1 MGKAI
6 RGALVLLLLSTGA
19 HADERFGVLEFFVRG
34 SGTYCQDAAPSVLAL
49 QDAMEGRAVVLEYPF
64 DSFTQGRVDRF
75 WAAYA
80 GPSPYLP
87 LALVGSGFDLCQGPV
102 DYATRYR
109 QMLEAELAR
118 PPRAAIQAWSRPWGS
133 GMEVYATVR
142 NLDAVTLRTSTR
154 PTLWL
159 VAWEDGRIG
168 LTKTIVRATASRAL
182 AADVPPGGTTA
193 FTIEV
198 PSLGTADRQRVRAAV
213 LLDELLA
220 GTSRY
225 DLLQSVVAQP
235 AGVSVTPAAVTLG
248 PAAGETQ
255 VTLEGPHVLTWSATS
270 DVAWLEVT
278 PASGTMPGGATIRL
292 VGSPAAGAIGTVHFS
307 ASGEGMDFSTS
318 VTVTAA
324 GPAQTWAAVVPA
336 VSHAPG
342 AFGSLWRTDLAAV
355 NDEATTAGVT
365 LTFVPVGGESATRT
379 AEIPPGGTREWADVL
394 ASLFGVDAAASTS
407 GVVRVASDRVLH
419 VSSRTFSEAVDGTFG
434 GYLPAVTAADGL
446 VAGTTGIL
454 PQLTRTALFRT
465 NVGVTNLGDTVASVT
480 IRLRGTNAENLGE
493 PVVLTVPPRGLEQA
507 VDVFGVAGAGDQ
519 ELAWATVEVTTPG
532 ALAWAYAS
540 VIDNR
545 TGDPTII
552 PLEPA
557 TSGSAFAR
565 SNPSFERTV
574 AAVAHA
580 PGVHESLW
588 RTDVALVNASG
599 TEVSVDVHFVPSGG
613 GEPVTKTERVAPG
626 TRAWSDV
633 LVSLFGLDAAS
644 SISGA
649 LHFRSDGPLV
659 VSSRTFNV
667 TEQGSFGAHLAG
679 IDRSLALAPERPG
692 VLPQLKR
699 TASTRTNVGLANPGA
714 SPVSVAILMRAADGT
729 GLGTEKL
736 VTVPSGGL
744 VQENDVFD
752 SCGAGDAALAWA
764 RIEVRTAGGEAFA
777 YASVIDNRTGDP
789 TIVPATG
796 LKD

>member
-1 MGKAI
+1 MDKAV
-6 RGALVLLLLSTGA
+6 RRALVLLLLSTEA
-19 HADERFGVLEFFVRG
+19 HAEERFGVLEFFVRG
-34 SGTYCQDAAPSVLAL
+34 SGAYCQAAAPSVMAL

-75 WAAYA
+75 WAAYT

-87 LALVGSGFDLCQGPV
+87 ITLVGSGYDVCQGPV

-133 GMEVYATVR
+133 GLQVYATVR
-142 NLDAVTLRTSTR
+142 NLGAEPLRTGTK

-168 LTKTIVRATASRAL
+168 LTKTFVRATASRAL
-182 AADVPPGGTTA
+182 AADIPPGGTA
-193 FTIEV
+193 SLTIEV

-255 VTLEGPHVLTWSATS
+255 VTLEGPHVLTWSAIS

-278 PASGTMPGGATIRL
+278 PASGTVPAGATIRL
-292 VGSPAAGAIGTVHFS
+292 VGSPAAGAIGTVRFS
-307 ASGEGMDFSTS
+307 ASGEGMDFSTT

-324 GPAQTWAAVVPA
+324 GPVLTWEAVVPA
-336 VSHAPG
+336 ASHAPG

-355 NDEATTAGVT
+355 NAGATTASVT
-365 LTFVPVGGESATRT
+365 QTFVPVQGESVTRT
-379 AEIPPGGTREWADVL
+379 SEIPPGGTREWSDVL
-394 ASLFGVDAAASTS
+394 ASLFGVDAAAAAS
-407 GVVRVASDRVLH
+407 GVVRVASDRALH

-434 GYLPAVTAADGL
+434 GYLPAVTAVEGL

-465 NVGVTNLGDTVASVT
+465 NVGVTNLGDTAASVT
-480 IRLRGTNAENLGE
+480 IRLRGTNSENLGE
-493 PVVLTVPPRGLEQA
+493 PVFRTVPPRGLEQV
-507 VDVFGVAGAGDQ
+507 VDVFGVAGAGDR
-519 ELAWATVEVTTPG
+519 ELAWATVEVTTQG
-532 ALAWAYAS
+532 ALVWAYAS

-545 TGDPTII
+545 TGDPTIV
-552 PLEPA
+552 PMHPPP
-557 TSGSAFAR
+557 SGTAR
-565 SNPSFERTV
+565 SVPAFEQTV
-574 AAVAHA
+574 AAAAHA
-580 PGVHESLW
+580 PGAFESLW
-588 RTDVALVNASG
+588 RTDLAVVNASG
-599 TEVSVDVHFVPSGG
+599 TEVAVDVRFVPAGG
-613 GEPVTKTERVAPG
+613 GEPVTKAERVAPG

-633 LVSLFGLDAAS
+633 LVSLFDLDTAS
-644 SISGA
+644 AVSGA

-667 TEQGSFGAHLAG
+667 TAQGSFGAHLAG
-679 IDRSLALAPERPG
+679 IERSGALTPERPG

-714 SPVSVAILMRAADGT
+714 SPVSVAILLRAADGT

-736 VTVPSGGL
+736 VTVPPGGL
-744 VQENDVFD
+744 VQENDVFA
-752 SCGAGDAALAWA
+752 SCGAGDAPIAWA
-764 RIEVRTAGGEAFA
+764 RIEVRTVGGEAVA

-789 TIVPATG
+789 TIIPMSG
-796 LKD
+796 PPE

>member
-1 MGKAI
+1 MGKAV
-6 RGALVLLLLSTGA
+6 RRTLVLLLLSTGA
-19 HADERFGVLEFFVRG
+19 HADDRFGVLEFFVRG
-34 SGTYCQDAAPSVLAL
+34 SGAYCQDAAPSVMAL
-49 QDAMEGRAVVLEYPF
+49 QDAMEGRAVVLEYPV
-64 DSFTQGRVDRF
+64 DSFPQGRLDRF

-87 LALVGSGFDLCQGPV
+87 IAVVGSGYDVCQGPV

-118 PPRAAIQAWSRPWGS
+118 PPRAAIQAWSRPWENGLQ
-133 GMEVYATVR
+133 VFATVR
-142 NLDAVTLRTSTR
+142 NLDAITLRTSTR

-168 LTKTIVRATASRAL
+168 LTKTFVRATASRAL
-182 AADVPPGGTTA
+182 AADIPPGGTAT
-193 FTIEV
+193 FTLEV
-198 PSLGTADRQRVRAAV
+198 PSLGTANRQRVRAAV

-220 GTSRY
+220 GSSRY

-235 AGVSVTPAAVTLG
+235 AGISVTPAAVTLG
-248 PAAGETQ
+248 PSARETL
-255 VTLEGPHVLTWSATS
+255 VTLEGPHVLTWSAIS
-270 DVAWLEVT
+270 DVSWLEVT
-278 PASGTMPGGATIRL
+278 PASGTVPGGATIRL
-292 VGSPAAGAIGTVHFS
+292 VGSPAAGSIGTVRFS
-307 ASGEGMDFSTS
+307 ASGEGMDFSTT

-324 GPAQTWAAVVPA
+324 GPDQTWAAVVPA

-342 AFGSLWRTDLAAV
+342 AFGSLWRTDLAVV
-355 NDEATTAGVT
+355 NDEPTTASVT
-365 LTFVPVGGESATRT
+365 LTFVPVGGESVTRT

-394 ASLFGVDAAASTS
+394 ASLFGVDAAASAS

-419 VSSRTFSEAVDGTFG
+419 VSSRTFSEAENGSFG
-434 GYLPAVTAADGL
+434 GYLPAVTAAEGL

-465 NVGVTNLGDTVASVT
+465 NVGVTNLGDTAASVT
-480 IRLRGTNAENLGE
+480 IRLRGKDSEILGE
-493 PVVLTVPPRGLEQA
+493 PVVQSVPPRGLVQV
-507 VDVFGVAGAGDQ
+507 VDVFGAAGAGDRD
-519 ELAWATVEVTTPG
+519 LAWATLEVTTPG
-532 ALAWAYAS
+532 APVWAYAS

-545 TGDPTII
+545 TGDPTIV
-552 PLEPA
+552 PMEPA
-557 TSGSAFAR
+557 TSGSASAR
-565 SNPSFERTV
+565 SAPSFERTV

-588 RTDVALVNASG
+588 RTDVALVNASEA
-599 TEVSVDVHFVPSGG
+599 EVGVDVRFVPAG
-613 GEPVTKTERVAPG
+613 GERPVTKTERLAPG

-633 LVSLFGLDAAS
+633 LVSLLGLDAGS
-644 SISGA
+644 PISGA

-667 TEQGSFGAHLAG
+667 TEKGSFGAHLAG
-679 IDRSLALAPERPG
+679 IERARALTPERPG

-699 TASTRTNVGLANPGA
+699 TASTRTNVGFANPGT
-714 SPVSVAILMRAADGT
+714 SPVSIAILLRAADGT
-729 GLGTEKL
+729 ELGIEKL
-736 VTVPSGGL
+736 VTVPAGGL
-744 VQENDVFD
+744 VQENDVFA
-752 SCGAGDAALAWA
+752 SCGAGDAELAWA

-796 LKD
+796 PED

>member
-1 MGKAI
+1 MGKVVS
-6 RGALVLLLLSTGA
+6 RALVLLVLSTEA

-34 SGTYCQDAAPSVLAL
+34 SGAYCQNAAPSVLAL
-49 QDAMEGRAVVLEYPF
+49 QDAMEGRAVVLEYPV
-64 DSFTQGRVDRF
+64 DSFPQGRVDRF
-75 WAAYA
+75 WAAYT

-87 LALVGSGFDLCQGPV
+87 IAVVGSGYDVCQGPV
-102 DYATRYR
+102 DYANRYR

-118 PPRAAIQAWSRPWGS
+118 PPRAAIQAWSRPWGD
-133 GMEVYATVR
+133 GLQVFATVR
-142 NLDAVTLRTSTR
+142 NLGAGALSTSTR

-168 LTKTIVRATASRAL
+168 LTKTFVRATASRAL
-182 AADVPPGGTTA
+182 AADVPPGGTA
-193 FTIEV
+193 SFTLEV
-198 PSLGTADRQRVRAAV
+198 PSLGTANRQQVRAVV

-220 GTSRY
+220 GGSRY

-235 AGVSVTPAAVTLG
+235 AGISVTPAAVTLG
-248 PAAGETQ
+248 ASAGETL

-278 PASGTMPGGATIRL
+278 PASGTVPGGSTIRL
-292 VGSPAAGAIGTVHFS
+292 AGSPAAGVIGTVRFS
-307 ASGEGMDFSTS
+307 ASGEGMDFSTT

-324 GPAQTWAAVVPA
+324 GPALTWEAVVPA

-355 NDEATTAGVT
+355 NDETTTANVT
-365 LTFVPVGGESATRT
+365 LTFVPVGGESVTRT

-394 ASLFGVDAAASTS
+394 ATLFGVDAAASAS

-434 GYLPAVTAADGL
+434 GYLPAVTAAEGL
-446 VAGTTGIL
+446 VAGMTGIL

-465 NVGVTNLGDTVASVT
+465 NVGVTNLGDTAASVT
-480 IRLRGTNAENLGE
+480 IHLRGKDSESLGE

-507 VDVFGVAGAGDQ
+507 VDVFGAAGAGDR

-532 ALAWAYAS
+532 AVVWAYAS

-552 PLEPA
+552 PVDPLA
-557 TSGSAFAR
+557 SGSGSAR
-565 SNPSFERTV
+565 SAPAFERTV
-574 AAVAHA
+574 AAAAHA
-580 PGVHESLW
+580 PGVFESLW
-588 RTDVALVNASG
+588 RTDVAVVNASG
-599 TEVSVDVHFVPSGG
+599 AEVAVDVAFVPAGG

-633 LVSLFGLDAAS
+633 LVSLFGLDAGS

-659 VSSRTFNV
+659 ISSRTFNV
-667 TEQGSFGAHLAG
+667 TAQGSFGAHLAG
-679 IDRSLALAPERPG
+679 LDRSLALTPQRPG

-699 TASTRTNVGLANPGA
+699 TASTRTNVGLANPGT
-714 SPVSVAILMRAADGT
+714 SPVSVAILLRAADGAE
-729 GLGTEKL
+729 LGIEKL
-736 VTVPSGGL
+736 VTVPAGGL
-744 VQENDVFD
+744 VQENDVFA
-752 SCGAGDAALAWA
+752 SCGAGDAPIAWA
-764 RIEVRTAGGEAFA
+764 RIEVRSAGGAAFA
-777 YASVIDNRTGDP
+777 YASVIDNQTGDP
-789 TIVPATG
+789 VIVPATG
-796 LKD
+796 PRD

>member
-1 MGKAI
+1 MGKAV
-6 RGALVLLLLSTGA
+6 RRVLVLLLLSTAA

-34 SGTYCQDAAPSVLAL
+34 SGAYCQAAAPSVLAL
-49 QDAMEGRAVVLEYPF
+49 QDAMEGRAVVLEYPV
-64 DSFTQGRVDRF
+64 DSFPQGRLDRF
-75 WAAYA
+75 WAAYT

-87 LALVGSGFDLCQGPV
+87 IAVVGSGYDVCQGPV

-109 QMLEAELAR
+109 QMLEAEIVR
-118 PPRAAIQAWSRPWGS
+118 SPRAAIQAWSRPWGD
-133 GMEVYATVR
+133 GLQVFATAR
-142 NLDAVTLRTSTR
+142 NLGAETLRTGTR
-154 PTLWL
+154 PTFWL
-159 VAWEDGRIG
+159 VVWEDGRIG
-168 LTKTIVRATASRAL
+168 LTKTFVRATASRAL
-182 AADVPPGGTTA
+182 AADVPPGGTTSV
-193 FTIEV
+193 TLEV
-198 PSLGTADRQRVRAAV
+198 PSIGTANRQRVRAVV

-220 GTSRY
+220 GSSRY

-278 PASGTMPGGATIRL
+278 LASGPVPGGATIRL
-292 VGSPAAGAIGTVHFS
+292 VGSPTAGATGTVRFS
-307 ASGEGMDFSTS
+307 ASGEGMDFTTT

-324 GPAQTWAAVVPA
+324 GPDMTWEAVVPA

-355 NDEATTAGVT
+355 NDGATTASVT
-365 LTFVPVGGESATRT
+365 QTFVPVQGASVTRT

-394 ASLFGVDAAASTS
+394 TSLFGVDAAASAS
-407 GVVRVASDRVLH
+407 GVVRVASDRALH
-419 VSSRTFSEAVDGTFG
+419 VASRTFSEAVDGTFG
-434 GYLPAVTAADGL
+434 GYLPAVTASEGL

-465 NVGVTNLGDTVASVT
+465 NVGVTNLSDTEASVT
-480 IRLRGTNAENLGE
+480 IRLRGKDSESLGV
-493 PVVLTVPPRGLEQA
+493 PVVLPVPPRGLVQV
-507 VDVFGVAGAGDQ
+507 VDVFGAAGAGDRD
-519 ELAWATVEVTTPG
+519 LAWATIDVTTSG
-532 ALAWAYAS
+532 AFVWAYAS

-545 TGDPTII
+545 TGDPTIV
-552 PLEPA
+552 PLELEGGGGA
-557 TSGSAFAR
+557 SAR
-565 SNPSFERTV
+565 SAPAFERTIP
-574 AAVAHA
+574 AAAHA

-599 TEVSVDVHFVPSGG
+599 AEVGVDVRFVPAGG
-613 GEPVTKTERVAPG
+613 GEPVTKTVRVAPG

-633 LVSLFGLDAAS
+633 LVSLFGLDAGS
-644 SISGA
+644 PISGA

-679 IDRSLALAPERPG
+679 IDRSLALTPERPG

-699 TASTRTNVGLANPGA
+699 TPSTRTNVGLANPGA
-714 SPVSVAILMRAADGT
+714 SPVGVAILLRAADGAAI
-729 GLGTEKL
+729 GTEKL
-736 VTVPSGGL
+736 VTVPPGGL
-744 VQENDVFD
+744 VQENDVFA

-764 RIEVRTAGGEAFA
+764 RIEVRTVGGEAFA
-777 YASVIDNRTGDP
+777 YASIIDNRTGDP

-796 LKD
+796 PRD

>member
-1 MGKAI
+1 MGKAV
-6 RGALVLLLLSTGA
+6 RRALVLLLLSTGA

-34 SGTYCQDAAPSVLAL
+34 SGAFCQDAAPSVLAL
-49 QDAMEGRAVVLEYPF
+49 QDAMEGRAVVLEYPV
-64 DSFTQGRVDRF
+64 DSFPQGRLDRF
-75 WAAYA
+75 WAAYM

-87 LALVGSGFDLCQGPV
+87 IALVGSGYDVCQGPV
-102 DYATRYR
+102 DYANRYR

-118 PPRAAIQAWSRPWGS
+118 PPRAAIQAWSRPWGN
-133 GMEVYATVR
+133 GLQVFATIR
-142 NLDAVTLRTSTR
+142 NLGAGALGTSAM

-168 LTKTIVRATASRAL
+168 LTKTFVRATASKAL
-182 AADVPPGGTTA
+182 AADVPPGGTA
-193 FTIEV
+193 TITLEV
-198 PSLGTADRQRVRAAV
+198 PSLGTADRQRVRAVV

-220 GTSRY
+220 GSSRY

-235 AGVSVTPAAVTLG
+235 AGVSVTPAEVTLG

-255 VTLEGPHVLTWSATS
+255 VTLEGPHVLTWSAIS

-278 PASGTMPGGATIRL
+278 PPSGTVPGNATIRL
-292 VGSPAAGAIGTVHFS
+292 AGSPTAGATGTVRFS
-307 ASGEGMDFSTS
+307 ASGEGMSFSTT
-318 VTVTAA
+318 VTVTVA
-324 GPAQTWAAVVPA
+324 GPVMTWEAVVPA

-342 AFGSLWRTDLAAV
+342 AFGSLWRTDLATV
-355 NDEATTAGVT
+355 NDGATTASLT
-365 LTFVPVGGESATRT
+365 QTFVPVQGESVTRT
-379 AEIPPGGTREWADVL
+379 AEVPPGGTREWSDVL
-394 ASLFGVDAAASTS
+394 ASLFGVDPAASAS
-407 GVVRVASDRVLH
+407 GVVRVASDRALH

-434 GYLPAVTAADGL
+434 GYLPAVTAVEGL

-465 NVGVTNLGDTVASVT
+465 NVGVTNLSDTATSVT
-480 IRLRGTNAENLGE
+480 IRLRGKDSESLGE
-493 PVVLTVPPRGLEQA
+493 PVVLLVPPRGLEQV
-507 VDVFGVAGAGDQ
+507 VDVFGAAGAGDRD
-519 ELAWATVEVTTPG
+519 LAWATLEVTTPG
-532 ALAWAYAS
+532 ALVWAYAS

-545 TGDPTII
+545 TGDPTIV
-552 PLEPA
+552 PMDRPA
-557 TSGSAFAR
+557 SGSDSAR
-565 SNPSFERTV
+565 SVPAFERTV
-574 AAVAHA
+574 AAAAHA
-580 PGVHESLW
+580 PGVYESLW

-599 TEVSVDVHFVPSGG
+599 TVVGVDVRFVPAGG

-633 LVSLFGLDAAS
+633 LVSLFGLDAGS

-679 IDRSLALAPERPG
+679 IERSRALTPERPG

-714 SPVSVAILMRAADGT
+714 SPVNVAILLRAADGAA
-729 GLGTEKL
+729 LGTEKL
-736 VTVPSGGL
+736 VTVPPGGL
-744 VQENDVFD
+744 VQENDVFA
-752 SCGAGDAALAWA
+752 SCGAGDAAIAWG
-764 RIEVRTAGGEAFA
+764 RIEVRTEGGEAFA

-789 TIVPATG
+789 TIVPAAG
-796 LKD
+796 PEN